1 MTFFFHLHSGLRY
14 LVLLSGVIALAYFA
28 FAAATKRPFDKV
40 GRIIGASYSGF
51 LQLQVLVGVGVLVT
65 RGYYPALIGHIVM
78 MVLAVGAI
86 QGPLG
91 ATRRRAAAASAG
103 TESPEPGDVKRVPPG
118 YVAVLVGALVS
129 LALVAGGILAIRP
142 GLFVSTAF

>member
-14 LVLLSGVIALAYFA
+14 LVLLAGAIALVYFA
-28 FAAATKRPFDKV
+28 FCVATKRPFDKV

-51 LQLQVLVGVGVLVT
+51 VQLQVLVGIVVLVT

-86 QGPLG
+86 QGCLS
-91 ATRRRAAAASAG
+91 ANRRR
-103 TESPEPGDVKRVPPG
+103 TPPG
-118 YVAVLVGALVS
+118 YVLPLVGTLVS
-129 LALVAGGILAIRP
+129 LLFIVGGVLAIRP
-142 GLFVSTAF
+142 GLFVSTAL

>member
-14 LVLLSGVIALAYFA
+14 LVLLSGVIALAFFA
-28 FAAATKRPFDKV
+28 FAVATKRPFDKV
-40 GRIIGASYSGF
+40 GRIIGASYSGL

-78 MVLAVGAI
+78 MILAVGAI

-91 ATRRRAAAASAG
+91 ATRRRLRSAEAPAAGEPPRAA
-103 TESPEPGDVKRVPPG
+103 PNFVP
-118 YVAVLVGALVS
+118 VLVGTLVS
-129 LALVAGGILAIRP
+129 LLLVVGGILAIRP

>member
-14 LVLLSGVIALAYFA
+14 LVLLSGVIALAFFA
-28 FAAATKRPFDKV
+28 FAVATKRPFDKV
-40 GRIIGASYSGF
+40 GRILGASYSGL
-51 LQLQVLVGVGVLVT
+51 LQLQVLVGIAVLVT

-91 ATRRRAAAASAG
+91 ATRRRLKSSGETPVGNEPRRAAP
-103 TESPEPGDVKRVPPG
+103 TYVP
-118 YVAVLVGALVS
+118 VLVGTLVS
-129 LALVAGGILAIRP
+129 LALVVGGILAIRP

>member
-14 LVLLSGVIALAYFA
+14 LVLLSGVIALAFFA
-28 FAAATKRPFDKV
+28 FAVATKRPFDKV
-40 GRIIGASYSGF
+40 GRIVGASYSGL
-51 LQLQVLVGVGVLVT
+51 LQLQVLVGIAVLVT

-91 ATRRRAAAASAG
+91 ATRRRLKASGEASASG
-103 TESPEPGDVKRVPPG
+103 AARPVPG
-118 YVAVLVGALVS
+118 YVPVLVGTLVS
-129 LALVAGGILAIRP
+129 LLLVAGGILSIRP

>member
-14 LVLLSGVIALAYFA
+14 LVLLSGVIALAFFA
-28 FAAATKRPFDKV
+28 FAVATKRPFDKV

-51 LQLQVLVGVGVLVT
+51 LQLQLLVGVGVLVT

-91 ATRRRAAAASAG
+91 ATRRRAAAANAG
-103 TESPEPGDVKRVPPG
+103 TESGDAKRPAPG
-118 YVAVLVGALVS
+118 YVPVLVGALVS

>member
-14 LVLLSGVIALAYFA
+14 LVLLSGVLALAFFA
-28 FAAATKRPFDKV
+28 FAVATKRPFDKV
-40 GRIIGASYSGF
+40 GRILGASYSGL

-78 MVLAVGAI
+78 MILAVGAI

-91 ATRRRAAAASAG
+91 ATRRRLRSSGEAPPSG
-103 TESPEPGDVKRVPPG
+103 EPRRAPPG
-118 YVAVLVGALVS
+118 FVPVLVGTLVS
-129 LALVAGGILAIRP
+129 LLLVVGGILAIRP

>member
-14 LVLLSGVIALAYFA
+14 LVLLSGVIALAFFA
-28 FAAATKRPFDKV
+28 FAVATKRPFDKA

-51 LQLQVLVGVGVLVT
+51 MQLQLLVGIGVLLT

-78 MVLAVGAI
+78 MILAVGAI
-86 QGPLG
+86 QGPLS
-91 ATRRRAAAASAG
+91 ANRRR
-103 TESPEPGDVKRVPPG
+103 TPPG
-118 YVAVLVGALVS
+118 YVLPLVGTLVS
-129 LALVAGGILAIRP
+129 LALVVGGILAIRP